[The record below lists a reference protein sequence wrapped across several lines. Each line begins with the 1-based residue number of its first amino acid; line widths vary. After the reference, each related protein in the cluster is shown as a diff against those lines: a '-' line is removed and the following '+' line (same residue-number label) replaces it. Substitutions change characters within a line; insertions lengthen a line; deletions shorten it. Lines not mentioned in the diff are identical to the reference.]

1 VSAEPSAPW
10 SVIALNLSRN
20 RSNSLWRR
28 DLEHA
33 RATSSLGSRSAYTAS
48 HAEGRGF
55 RIHQPL
61 SKGQR
66 SQVRPLAVSGTT
78 ATRLR
83 EMLRIYPQEADNSA
97 STTARLQHPT
107 QPSAASRRRRTSAPG
122 QPLSARRLALSVALE
137 AATASDPS
145 KRRDRLARPHDL
157 RYGNRRAGK
166 KVLLDGKQE
175 PRRFQAARLSR
186 ATSRP
191 GDKRPP
197 RPGNQRPRG
206 RELSSFV
213 DRP

>member
-1 VSAEPSAPW
+1 MPVQLRHSGPGAHIPLPMQKVVGFES
-10 SVIALNLSRN
+10 I
-20 RSNSLWRR
+20 
-28 DLEHA
+28 
-33 RATSSLGSRSAYTAS
+33 SRSPKAS
-48 HAEGRGF
+48 VRRSGLLPCPAPQPRGCA
-55 RIHQPL
+55 RC
-61 SKGQR
+61 
-66 SQVRPLAVSGTT
+66 
-78 ATRLR
+78 
-83 EMLRIYPQEADNSA
+83 SA
-97 STTARLQHPT
+97 STRRRPTTPPAPPHAFNT
-107 QPSAASRRRRTSAPG
+107 QPNPVLHRVAGGQALLG